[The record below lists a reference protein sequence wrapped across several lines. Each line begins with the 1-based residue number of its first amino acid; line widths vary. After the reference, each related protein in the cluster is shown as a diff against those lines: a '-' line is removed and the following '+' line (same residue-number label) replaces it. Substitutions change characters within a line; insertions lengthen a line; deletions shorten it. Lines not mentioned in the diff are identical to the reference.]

1 MLLGAT
7 WTGSR
12 AAPSRRSTAGA
23 AGAATPLIDLA
34 VLALR
39 IHNRQIGS

>member
-1 MLLGAT
+1 MDEALRT
-7 WTGSR
+7 R
-12 AAPSRRSTAGA
+12 ARTAGT
-23 AGAATPLIDLA
+23 ATALIDLA